1 MGDALRRRAVQVALA
16 FLAVY
21 VIWGSTYFAILIV
34 LETLPPFLTAGV
46 RFLTAGAV
54 LYGLM
59 RLRGTPAP
67 ERRHWPTAF
76 VIGALLLLCGNGA
89 VMWAEQRVPSGIAA
103 LLVAVEPLWIVLLSW
118 LRPGGERPR
127 LATALGVGLGFGGLV
142 LLIGPDQLSTGGAV
156 DLMGALAIVFGA
168 FTWAAGS
175 LYSLS
180 AKAPASPFMTTAMN
194 MLAGGALLILAG
206 VLAGEP
212 ARLDLAAVSG
222 RSLGALAY
230 LTVFGSLVAFTAYI
244 WLINN
249 VSPARVSTYAYV
261 NPVVAVLLGWA
272 AAGEE
277 LSWRVGVAAAT
288 IVGAVAL
295 ITTASSRKAAPAP
308 APAVERPRGPE
319 LSLSGDPCPAEA

>member
-1 MGDALRRRAVQVALA
+1 MGDAQRRRMIQVGLA

-21 VIWGSTYFAILIV
+21 LVWGSTYLAIRVV

-46 RFLTAGAV
+46 RFTTAGAI
-54 LYGLM
+54 LYAVM

-67 ERRHWPTAF
+67 EVGHWPAAF

-142 LLIGPDQLSTGGAV
+142 LLVGPDDLSSGGAV
-156 DLMGALAIVFGA
+156 DLLGALAIVFGA

-175 LYSLS
+175 LYSLN
-180 AKAPASPFMTTAMN
+180 AKMPKSPFMATAMN
-194 MLAGGALLILAG
+194 MLAGGVLLLLAG
-206 VLAGEP
+206 VVAGEP
-212 ARLDLAAVSG
+212 ARLDVGAISG
-222 RSLGALAY
+222 RSLGAVAY

-272 AAGEE
+272 AAGEA
-277 LSWRVGVAAAT
+277 LGWRVGVAAAT

-295 ITTASSRKAAPAP
+295 ITTASAKRPASPRRAPAP
-308 APAVERPRGPE
+308 RPALPP
-319 LSLSGDPCPAEA
+319 DACPSEA